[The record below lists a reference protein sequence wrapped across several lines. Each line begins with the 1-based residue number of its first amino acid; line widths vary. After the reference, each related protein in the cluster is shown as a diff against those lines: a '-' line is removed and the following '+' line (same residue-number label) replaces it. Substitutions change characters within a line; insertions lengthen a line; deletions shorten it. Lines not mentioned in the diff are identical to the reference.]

1 MIDRRLANLLSA
13 GRIYIDH
20 TKQYV
25 NRILTEEAGG
35 EFDVSAA
42 FSRQYDSR
50 FGYRCMEA
58 LRNHVLHRG
67 FVVHN
72 TRFEHQWI
80 NRGKRKLML
89 FAISPYLNPGQLREN
104 KEFKKTVLDEME
116 AKGDEIDFKAL
127 VRDYVEGLSE
137 IHSEINQHL
146 HNLTR
151 EWEGVLRDSIARFQ
165 SDYPDESIIGPAAVK
180 RDANGLYADEVPNFH

>member
-1 MIDRRLANLLSA
+1 MEEKYDLLVQNYLEFEITLLEITARDMVRFHQDYHLLHQERNMIDRRLANLLSV
-13 GRIYIDH
+13 GRIYVDH

-72 TRFEHQWI
+72 TRFEH
-80 NRGKRKLML
+80 
-89 FAISPYLNPGQLREN
+89 
-104 KEFKKTVLDEME
+104 
-116 AKGDEIDFKAL
+116 
-127 VRDYVEGLSE
+127 
-137 IHSEINQHL
+137 
-146 HNLTR
+146 
-151 EWEGVLRDSIARFQ
+151 
-165 SDYPDESIIGPAAVK
+165 
-180 RDANGLYADEVPNFH
+180 